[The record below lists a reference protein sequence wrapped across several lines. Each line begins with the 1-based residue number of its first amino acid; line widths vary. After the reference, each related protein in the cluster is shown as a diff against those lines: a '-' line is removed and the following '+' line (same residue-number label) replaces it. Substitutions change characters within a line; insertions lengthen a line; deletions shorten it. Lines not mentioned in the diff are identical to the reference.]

1 MFEFYITKSASNF
14 GLTSTRPIYERAIAA
29 LPDQEAKEMCL
40 KFADMERR
48 LGEIDRARAIYGH
61 ASQFCDPRTNA
72 GFWQKW
78 EAFEVQ
84 HGNEDTFKEMLRI
97 KRSVQAQYNT
107 DVNFIA
113 SQAIARSQQRAQEGA
128 REREGEEAGTDA
140 SKERADA
147 MAALERQARAPI
159 GFVAASTGP
168 EGGNRPPPP
177 GQQQQPQPSAPVNP
191 DAIDLDDDMDA
202 E

>member
-1 MFEFYITKSASNF
+1 
-14 GLTSTRPIYERAIAA
+14 
-29 LPDQEAKEMCL
+29 
-40 KFADMERR
+40 
-48 LGEIDRARAIYGH
+48 
-61 ASQFCDPRTNA
+61 
-72 GFWQKW
+72 
-78 EAFEVQ
+78 
-84 HGNEDTFKEMLRI
+84 
-97 KRSVQAQYNT
+97 
-107 DVNFIA
+107 
-113 SQAIARSQQRAQEGA
+113 
-128 REREGEEAGTDA
+128 
-140 SKERADA
+140 